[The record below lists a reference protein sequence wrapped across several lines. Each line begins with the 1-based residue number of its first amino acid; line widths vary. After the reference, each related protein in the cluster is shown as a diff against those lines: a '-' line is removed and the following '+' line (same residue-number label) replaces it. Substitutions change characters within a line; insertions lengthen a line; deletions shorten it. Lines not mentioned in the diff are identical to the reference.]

1 MPANVVRRDPATGA
15 LSEVSVALPAD
26 AAAGVPRVIAT
37 GSTYTAATNTQAH
50 YLRAL
55 AVRGTGRLVGR
66 GTALIGGIR

>member
-1 MPANVVRRDPATGA
+1 M
-15 LSEVSVALPAD
+15 
-26 AAAGVPRVIAT
+26 IAT